1 MPLPTLGVVVVTFN
15 ASDVILEALESLMA
29 ARDVALEV
37 VVVDNGSTDDTLA
50 LIRSW
55 AAGETAFEVPADCP
69 FPLQAAPKPVTLHGP
84 EAAFAAKEGVHL
96 TLIETGTNSGFAGGV
111 NVGLAHLAQRPEIDR
126 FWVLN
131 PDSSVPPQTPA
142 AFATH
147 PAPDGGFALISGRV
161 VYYDTPDMIQID
173 GGTLNTKTGV
183 TGNIGLGAAFSQTP
197 PPEASELDFVTGAS
211 LVASRRFYDQ
221 VGPMEESYF
230 LYYEEV
236 DWALRRGDL
245 PLLHCPNALVYHKA
259 GTAIGSPTLGR
270 PASPFS
276 LYFKYRAR
284 MRFLRRFYPRSILW
298 GWAYSLAKAGQL
310 AIKGYVR
317 EAWTILVAS
326 ADAQAPAYV
335 RQVLSPQAAQHAF
348 GAKDSHDR
356 TNAGS

>member
-1 MPLPTLGVVVVTFN
+1 MSLPSLGVVVVTFN
-15 ASDVILEALESLMA
+15 ASDVILEALESLLA

-37 VVVDNGSTDDTLA
+37 VVVDNGSTDGTVA
-50 LIRSW
+50 LIQSW

-69 FPLQAAPKPVTLHGP
+69 FDLAPAPKPVPLHGP
-84 EAAFAAKEGVHL
+84 DAPFAAKEGVHL
-96 TLIETGTNSGFAGGV
+96 TLIDTQVNSGFAGGV
-111 NVGLAHLAQRPEIDR
+111 NVGLAHLATRAGIDR

-131 PDSSVPPQTPA
+131 PDSSVPPGTPA
-142 AFATH
+142 AFARH
-147 PAPDGGFALISGRV
+147 PAPAGGFALMSGRV

-173 GGTLNTKTGV
+173 GGTLNTRTGV
-183 TGNIGLGAAFSQTP
+183 TGNIGLGAAFSKTP

-211 LVASRRFYDQ
+211 LVASRQFYDE

-245 PLLHCPNALVYHKA
+245 PIVVCPSALVYHKA

-284 MRFLRRFYPRSILW
+284 MRFLRRFYPKNLLW

-310 AIKGYVR
+310 ALRGYLR

-326 ADAQAPAYV
+326 ADARPPAHV
-335 RQVLSPQAAQHAF
+335 RQVLSPEAARHAF
-348 GAKDSHDR
+348 APAPRKGQTRRS
-356 TNAGS
+356 